1 MDLPLQSPF
10 SKPRTLT
17 TNINNDAV
25 GLDQEKTLP
34 TDLMKPVMGLIPVAK
49 RTKKNV
55 FTMKARYTSE
65 TKFSFLLWKTPFQ
78 FTPYLVER
86 VACLNLMKTKQKQK
100 KIT

>member
-1 MDLPLQSPF
+1 
-10 SKPRTLT
+10 
-17 TNINNDAV
+17 
-25 GLDQEKTLP
+25 
-34 TDLMKPVMGLIPVAK
+34 MGLIPVAK

>member
-1 MDLPLQSPF
+1 
-10 SKPRTLT
+10 
-17 TNINNDAV
+17 
-25 GLDQEKTLP
+25 
-34 TDLMKPVMGLIPVAK
+34 MGLIPEAK

-65 TKFSFLLWKTPFQ
+65 TKFSFLLWKTTFQ